1 MALLAH
7 VAATLMV
14 WHGRG
19 LDLSLSFFLHG
30 GAIHRI
36 GQVFPSDIGSAVG
49 CMLDSGSV
57 LVVLQVALADVVSVF
72 SHAVADATQ
81 EGKDGFCD
89 ISEGTEAYSSL

>member
-1 MALLAH
+1 MAWQGSGPQPIFFPAWGSH
-7 VAATLMV
+7 PQN
-14 WHGRG
+14 RPG
-19 LDLSLSFFLHG
+19 LPF
-30 GAIHRI
+30 RYT
-36 GQVFPSDIGSAVG
+36 QVDWPETGSAVG

>member
-1 MALLAH
+1 M
-7 VAATLMV
+7 
-14 WHGRG
+14 
-19 LDLSLSFFLHG
+19 
-30 GAIHRI
+30 
-36 GQVFPSDIGSAVG
+36 G